1 MQRPLKFFPSTYP
14 RYDSAERGNPEEC
27 HYNQNKAY
35 VVYSAMGS
43 FFIPMLVMIYVYVQ
57 ISCVIAKR
65 HDHMSEIEVHKVRV
79 CR

>member
-1 MQRPLKFFPSTYP
+1 MHFKLFLLVQLPPA
-14 RYDSAERGNPEEC
+14 RYDSAERGTAEEC

-65 HDHMSEIEVHKVRV
+65 HDHMSEIEVHKVS
-79 CR
+79 